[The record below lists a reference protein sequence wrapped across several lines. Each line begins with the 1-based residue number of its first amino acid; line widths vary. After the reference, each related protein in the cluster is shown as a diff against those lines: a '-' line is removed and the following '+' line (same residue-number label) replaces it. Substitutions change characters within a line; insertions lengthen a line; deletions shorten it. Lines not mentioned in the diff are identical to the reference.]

1 MALAK
6 RVVLFL
12 LVNFLVV
19 AFISFIVYFF
29 NLQPFLQKNGLNLPI
44 LAIFCLVWGMGGAF
58 ISLLLSKTMA
68 KWMSGLKMIDPNTAD
83 AQQKA
88 VLDVVYA
95 LAKKAGLPK
104 MPEVG
109 IYQSPELNAFATGP
123 SRSNSLVAVS
133 TGLLRSMDK
142 SEVDAVIGH
151 EITHVANGD
160 MVTMT
165 LLQGVI
171 NAFVMFLARIL
182 AFVVTRFFS
191 RDKDSDSV
199 SPLVYQMIVFALEMV
214 FMVLGAV
221 VVASFSRY
229 REYRADAG
237 GARLAGPTA
246 MINALEALK
255 RNMQIKDPRQNQEAI
270 NSFKISETKSS
281 FLTRWFSSHPP
292 LDERIA
298 RLRKLYKLD
307 SATD

>member
-12 LVNFLVV
+12 IVNFLVV

-29 NLQPFLQKNGLNLPI
+29 NLQPFLTKQGLNLPT
-44 LAIFCLVWGMGGAF
+44 LALFCFIWGMGGAF
-58 ISLLLSKTMA
+58 ISLFLSKTMA
-68 KWMSGLKMIDPNTAD
+68 KWMSGLQMIDPNTKD
-83 AQQKA
+83 PQQRS
-88 VLDVVYA
+88 VLDIVYS

-109 IYQSPELNAFATGP
+109 IYKSPELNAFATGP

-133 TGLLRSMDK
+133 TGLLQSMKKD
-142 SEVDAVIGH
+142 EVDAVIGH

-165 LLQGVI
+165 LLQGVL

-191 RDKDSDSV
+191 KDRDSDSV
-199 SPLVYQMIVFALEMV
+199 SPFMYQMIVFVLELI
-214 FMVLGAV
+214 FMVLAGV
-221 VVASFSRY
+221 VIATFSRF

-237 GARLAGPTA
+237 GARLAGPLA
-246 MINALEALK
+246 MISALQALK
-255 RNMQIKDPRQNQEAI
+255 RNLQIKDPKQNQEAI
-270 NSFKISETKSS
+270 NAFKISGTKGG
-281 FLTRWFSSHPP
+281 LMQWFSTHPP
-292 LDERIA
+292 LDDRIA
-298 RLRKLYKLD
+298 RLKKIYKL
-307 SATD
+307 